1 MGLIDEYVEVDVSR
15 RTCSYYEKLGYV
27 IPKHK
32 DLNGEMHSDV
42 SQKIVVKVSD
52 LLRYSRV
59 KVNVVCDNCGEHLIM
74 PYYRYV
80 TNVSDDGKY
89 YCHKCACAVYNS
101 GELSSNWNPNKT
113 QEEREKERC
122 YPEYTAFV
130 KRVLARD
137 NFTCVCCGKSI
148 SKHML
153 VHHLNGYAENPDERC
168 DDENGVTLCDVCH
181 GNFHS
186 IYGYGNNT
194 KEQFMEWLGVT
205 QLELKKYDGEIPS
218 ARRIFC
224 YEDNM
229 VYDSV
234 KIAQDV
240 NKYKTFTGIYNVA
253 NHNLHYNTAYG
264 KHWFWYDE
272 YINMTEEEILYYINK

>member
-1 MGLIDEYVEVDVSR
+1 
-15 RTCSYYEKLGYV
+15 
-27 IPKHK
+27 
-32 DLNGEMHSDV
+32 
-42 SQKIVVKVSD
+42 
-52 LLRYSRV
+52 
-59 KVNVVCDNCGEHLIM
+59 
-74 PYYRYV
+74 
-80 TNVSDDGKY
+80 
-89 YCHKCACAVYNS
+89 
-101 GELSSNWNPNKT
+101 
-113 QEEREKERC
+113 
-122 YPEYTAFV
+122 
-130 KRVLARD
+130 
-137 NFTCVCCGKSI
+137 
-148 SKHML
+148 
-153 VHHLNGYAENPDERC
+153 
-168 DDENGVTLCDVCH
+168 
-181 GNFHS
+181 
-186 IYGYGNNT
+186 
-194 KEQFMEWLGVT
+194 MEWLGVT